1 MKKKYIAP
9 KIDIVCLQ
17 NSGRILFNSLDNG
30 EVGSPTLNSD
40 EYGLFDPVSMD
51 EPWEMSHFP
60 PRIAEKWGGIAKK

>member
-9 KIDIVCLQ
+9 KIDIVCLH

-51 EPWEMSHFP
+51 EP
-60 PRIAEKWGGIAKK
+60 